1 MPNKGSDQSPNAQQP
16 DPTLG
21 LLYEK
26 ILGDEDAR
34 VCKDIPDSACRH
46 QPRNFFAYLLAN
58 LLTKI
63 ADELSSA
70 RLVLPWLLGSLGA
83 PAAFTGFLVPV
94 REAGVLLPQLLVAA
108 YIRRMA
114 KRKVIWLIGAAL
126 SMLTLLLMA
135 LGTATLQGASAGWAV
150 LGLITVFSLARGLCS
165 VSAKDVLGKTVSK
178 TKRGALMG
186 YAAGISGV
194 ATLLIGLYLNFYTDP
209 TQGTTLFV
217 IFLIVAALLW
227 LIALLTF
234 ATIEEAPG
242 ATEGGGNAVTVA
254 LQSLSLLRDDG
265 DFRRYVLARGLLLSA
280 ALAPPFYVLL
290 AQQHTE
296 GAAGLGILIIASGLA
311 GSVSAPIWGRMGDR
325 SSRRVMVIASAGAGI
340 LGLVAWALEAGATDW
355 LTSVWLHG
363 GLFFSIALFHGGV
376 RLGRKIY
383 LVDMASGDNRS
394 AYVAV
399 SNTVIGGAML
409 LGGGIGIIA
418 DVLSSGAVLGLLGVL
433 SLLAAA
439 FIAQLRDV
447 SG

>member
-1 MPNKGSDQSPNAQQP
+1 MSEQQQT
-16 DPTLG
+16 DPRRHYPRLG
-21 LLYEK
+21 RIYEQ

-34 VCKDIPDSACRH
+34 VCKDIPDSACHH

-108 YIRRMA
+108 YVRRLA
-114 KRKVIWLIGAAL
+114 RRKVVWLVGAGL
-126 SMLTLLLMA
+126 SLLTLLLMA
-135 LGTATLQGASAGWAV
+135 LGTATLQGANAGWAV
-150 LGLITVFSLARGLCS
+150 LGLVTVFSLARGLCS

-194 ATLLIGLYLNFYTDP
+194 ATLLIGLYLEFYAGQA
-209 TQGTTLFV
+209 QGSGLFTAFLV
-217 IFLIVAALLW
+217 IAAGLW
-227 LIALLTF
+227 LLALLTF
-234 ATIEEAPG
+234 AAIEEAPG
-242 ATEGGGNAVTVA
+242 ATEGGGNALGVA
-254 LQSLSLLRDDG
+254 LQSLSLLRDDA
-265 DFRRYVLARGLLLSA
+265 DFRRYVLARGLLLSV
-280 ALAPPFYVLL
+280 ALAPPFYVLM
-290 AQQHTE
+290 AQHYSN
-296 GAAGLGILIIASGLA
+296 GAAGLGLLIIASGLA
-311 GSVSAPIWGRMGDR
+311 GSLSAPVWGRMGDR
-325 SSRRVMVIASAGAGI
+325 SSRAVMVIASAGAGV
-340 LGLVAWALEAGATDW
+340 LGLTAWALDAGGAAW
-355 LTSVWLHG
+355 LDSVWLHG
-363 GLFFSIALFHGGV
+363 ALFFGIALFHGGV
-376 RLGRKIY
+376 RLGRKVY

-409 LGGGIGIIA
+409 LGGGIGVIG
-418 DVLSSGAVLGLLGVL
+418 DLLSSGAVLGLLGVL
-433 SLLAAA
+433 SLLAAL
-439 FIAQLRDV
+439 FIARLRDV

>member
-1 MPNKGSDQSPNAQQP
+1 MSQQQQHQ
-16 DPTLG
+16 DPRTHYPRLG
-21 LLYEK
+21 RIYEQ

-108 YIRRMA
+108 YVRRMA
-114 KRKVIWLIGAAL
+114 LRKGVWLLGGAL
-126 SMLTLLLMA
+126 SLASLLLMA
-135 LGTATLQGASAGWAV
+135 LGTATLDGAAAGWAA
-150 LGLITVFSLARGLCS
+150 LGLVVIFSLARGLCS

-186 YAAGISGV
+186 YAAGLSGL
-194 ATLLIGLYLNFYTDP
+194 ATLLIGLYLEFAAG
-209 TQGTTLFV
+209 QAQTTGLFIAFLV
-217 IFLIVAALLW
+217 IAALLW
-227 LIALLTF
+227 ALALASF
-234 ATIEEAPG
+234 AAIEEAPG
-242 ATEGGGNAVTVA
+242 ATEGGGNALTVA
-254 LQSLSLLRDDG
+254 VQSLALLRDDA
-265 DFRRYVLARGLLLSA
+265 DFRRYVLSRGLLLSV

-290 AQQHTE
+290 AQHYSE
-296 GAAGLGILIIASGLA
+296 GAAGLGLLIIASGLA
-311 GSVSAPIWGRMGDR
+311 GSLSAPVWGRMGDR
-325 SSRRVMVIASAGAGI
+325 SSRNVMVIASAGAGL
-340 LGLVAWALEAGATDW
+340 LGLATWALQARGSIW
-355 LTSVWLHG
+355 LDSVWLHG
-363 GLFFSIALFHGGV
+363 ALFFAIALFHGGV
-376 RLGRKIY
+376 RLGRKVY
-383 LVDMASGDNRS
+383 LVDMASGENRS

-409 LGGGIGIIA
+409 LGGGIGVIA
-418 DVLSSGAVLGLLGVL
+418 DLVSTGAVLGLLGVQ
-433 SLLAAA
+433 SLLAALY
-439 FIAQLRDV
+439 IARLRDV